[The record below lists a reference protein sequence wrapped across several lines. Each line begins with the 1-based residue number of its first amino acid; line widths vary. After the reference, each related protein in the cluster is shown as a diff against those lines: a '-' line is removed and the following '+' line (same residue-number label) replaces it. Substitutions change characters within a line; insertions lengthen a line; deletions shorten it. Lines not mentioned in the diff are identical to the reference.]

1 MPTRSNSTLTGVPPA
16 DAIKADEEAV
26 SEIYDQVSQTGSLSV
41 AARKLQKYARA
52 WDDDPEEKGYLEETR
67 NQQRDTKEPLPKQA
81 APATAGP
88 PKMSLAQQRMMQAFA
103 DEEDGNRDGD
113 GDVDMNADDAVF
125 HDEEEEEEE
134 EEAFSE
140 PEVTHLQ
147 EIQEGLWIGDL
158 VAAMDTAGL
167 EAKGIVSDL
176 ELRKV
181 IPARSHSSHVP
192 TVQHRLSPPTPLG
205 LPT

>member
-1 MPTRSNSTLTGVPPA
+1 MSSTDSDIRPQMPTRSNSTLTGIPPA
-16 DAIKADEEAV
+16 DAIKADDEAV

-52 WDDDPEEKGYLEETR
+52 WEDDPEEKEYLEETR
-67 NQQRDTKEPLPKQA
+67 NKQRDTKEALPQQVEPA
-81 APATAGP
+81 AASSAA

-103 DEEDGNRDGD
+103 DEEDGNGD
-113 GDVDMNADDAVF
+113 GGDAVMEEDNAVF
-125 HDEEEEEEE
+125 DDDEEEEEEE
-134 EEAFSE
+134 VFSE

-167 EAKGIVSDL
+167 EAKGIVSF
-176 ELRKV
+176 
-181 IPARSHSSHVP
+181 I
-192 TVQHRLSPPTPLG
+192 PTPDSLVRS
-205 LPT
+205 

>member
-1 MPTRSNSTLTGVPPA
+1 MSSDSAPTTSQAISRKSSQKAFSVRPKMPTRSNSVLTGVPPA

-26 SEIYDQVSQTGSLSV
+26 SDVYDQVSQTGSLQA

-52 WDDDPEEKGYLEETR
+52 WEDDPEEREFLE
-67 NQQRDTKEPLPKQA
+67 QQRNHQRNVQQPLPEQVEQP
-81 APATAGP
+81 PA

-103 DEEDGNRDGD
+103 DEEGD
-113 GDVDMNADDAVF
+113 GDVNMGGNDDAVF
-125 HDEEEEEEE
+125 DDDDEDGDEG
-134 EEAFSE
+134 FSE

-167 EAKGIVSDL
+167 EAKGIVSDVAAMQ
-176 ELRKV
+176 LR
-181 IPARSHSSHVP
+181 AS
-192 TVQHRLSPPTPLG
+192 TDL
-205 LPT
+205 